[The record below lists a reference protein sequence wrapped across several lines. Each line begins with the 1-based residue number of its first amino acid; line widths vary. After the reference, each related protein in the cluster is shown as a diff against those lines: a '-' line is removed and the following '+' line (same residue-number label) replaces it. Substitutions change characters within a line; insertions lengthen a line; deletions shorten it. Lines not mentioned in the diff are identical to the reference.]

1 MNLIRFALPAIL
13 LLFFAARSFRQ
24 RVFLLGIPF
33 LMFMSDSV
41 FFQNAQIFWVPG
53 RFSPSTHLM
62 IWLVIVWLL
71 YFDLLLP
78 VWRRS
83 RPRAAPFGPA
93 LSPPEELVI
102 AGIAGLAV
110 LEVFLSWL
118 RFGEL
123 AQVIVQAKGFI
134 YLFVGYFLLRAILC
148 SASRRDTLDFVKALV
163 VVNTAAAGL
172 FILHQGLQLPIYEA
186 TEYQTVTF
194 MGQRLTRSFYFM
206 PPFLILSLA
215 YMFARR
221 TWTVFWGGAMIV
233 TLGALWVSYTRSLLI
248 IALVV
253 LLLVLGVRLVK
264 RAQAGLAIR
273 RAVVILG
280 IGVAFV
286 GIAFTALPVQ
296 SAYFASRIGEATAT
310 GSLTGDA
317 NLQNRQEK
325 LERVYDWLGPVGPWV
340 GQGFGPPAQDPQA
353 GEIRLMSSDLVWVP
367 ILYRLGLV
375 GVLLVVLMY
384 GMAALRALRM
394 TLSGDGDAEFLAL
407 VLLGVLVGT
416 LLEGFVSWTFL
427 NPARY
432 PMGLWVFALL
442 AAETWRRR
450 AKAAPAGTELLPAP
464 KEESR
469 AVG

>member
-1 MNLIRFALPAIL
+1 M
-13 LLFFAARSFRQ
+13 
-24 RVFLLGIPF
+24 
-33 LMFMSDSV
+33 
-41 FFQNAQIFWVPG
+41 
-53 RFSPSTHLM
+53 
-62 IWLVIVWLL
+62 
-71 YFDLLLP
+71 
-78 VWRRS
+78 
-83 RPRAAPFGPA
+83 
-93 LSPPEELVI
+93 
-102 AGIAGLAV
+102 
-110 LEVFLSWL
+110 
-118 RFGEL
+118 
-123 AQVIVQAKGFI
+123 
-134 YLFVGYFLLRAILC
+134 
-148 SASRRDTLDFVKALV
+148 
-163 VVNTAAAGL
+163 
-172 FILHQGLQLPIYEA
+172 QLPIYEA

-221 TWTVFWGGAMIV
+221 TWTVFWAGAMIV

-273 RAVVILG
+273 RAVVILA

-296 SAYFASRIGEATAT
+296 SAYFASRIGEATGT

-325 LERVYDWLGPVGPWV
+325 LERVYDWIRPVGPWV
-340 GQGFGPPAQDPQA
+340 GQGFGPPAQDPHGA
-353 GEIRLMSSDLVWVP
+353 EIRLMSSDLVWVP

-384 GMAALRALRM
+384 GTAALRALRM
-394 TLSGDGDAEFLAL
+394 TLSGNGDAEFLAL

-450 AKAAPAGTELLPAP
+450 TESAHAATELLAL
-464 KEESR
+464 KEESN